1 MCRMKSFLLILIVL
15 WTPLQTAASWAMPLA
30 MHAGG
35 QPAAAVAGSAHC
47 HDLAQS
53 AAEVPD
59 SSAAGDFDSSCD
71 NCRIC
76 HLASAGFLLPLAEG
90 AEALPAG
97 RVLVARHAPAMP
109 SHIGEPPRHPPRRT
123 N

>member
-1 MCRMKSFLLILIVL
+1 MNRVKSFLLILIVL
-15 WTPLQTAASWAMPLA
+15 WMPLQTAASWAMPLA

-35 QPAAAVAGSAHC
+35 QPTAAAAGPAHC
-47 HDLAQS
+47 HDLAQ
-53 AAEVPD
+53 AAAAVPD
-59 SSAAGDFDSSCD
+59 SAAAGDFDSGCD

-76 HLASAGFLLPLAEG
+76 HLASAGFLLPPAEG
-90 AEALPAG
+90 AEAPPAG
-97 RVLVARHAPAMP
+97 RVLVASHAPAMP